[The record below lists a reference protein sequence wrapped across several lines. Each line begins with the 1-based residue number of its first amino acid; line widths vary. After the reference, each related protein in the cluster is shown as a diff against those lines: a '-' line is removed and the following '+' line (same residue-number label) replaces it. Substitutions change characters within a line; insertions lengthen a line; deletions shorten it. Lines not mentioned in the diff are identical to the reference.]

1 MASLAIMDS
10 PKVISVDAHG
20 HLHPCFEV
28 CTFLERAHSNLL
40 ASVTRISDDRQPV
53 CVLFVLSMSTGNVDG
68 FRRLRDT
75 LNGSAYDWGNEDW
88 QMRTTAERIS
98 VCFTSPN
105 RSPLVAIAGC
115 QIVSREHLEVLALGT
130 REQFEEGQPARTL
143 IQEVA
148 QAGAIPVLPWG
159 VGKWLGRRGRLVE
172 ELTEDPTLPPFFL
185 GDSAHRPTFWPQSS
199 LFRRAEERGI
209 RNLSGSDP
217 LPFSGDVQQVG
228 SFGVVLD
235 ASLDLEK
242 PAQDLKQTLLDPSTA
257 FRQFGEGETSG
268 RFVRNQ
274 LKMQFR
280 KLTQ

>member
-1 MASLAIMDS
+1 M
-10 PKVISVDAHG
+10 P
-20 HLHPCFEV
+20 
-28 CTFLERAHSNLL
+28 
-40 ASVTRISDDRQPV
+40 
-53 CVLFVLSMSTGNVDG
+53 TGNVDG

-130 REQFEEGQPARTL
+130 RQQFEDSQPARTL
-143 IQEVA
+143 LQKVA
-148 QAGAIPVLPWG
+148 RAGAIPVLPWG
-159 VGKWLGRRGRLVE
+159 VGKWLGRRGQLVE
-172 ELTEDPTLPPFFL
+172 ELIEDPDLPPFFL
-185 GDSAHRPTFWPQSS
+185 GDSAHRPTFWPQPSQ
-199 LFRRAEERGI
+199 FRRAEEQGV

-217 LPFSGDVQQVG
+217 LPFPGEVQRAG

-235 ASLDLEK
+235 GSLNLER
-242 PAQDLKQTLLDPSTA
+242 PAQDLKQKLLDPSTT
-257 FRQFGEGETSG
+257 FRQFGEGEAPA

-280 KLTQ
+280 KFTQ